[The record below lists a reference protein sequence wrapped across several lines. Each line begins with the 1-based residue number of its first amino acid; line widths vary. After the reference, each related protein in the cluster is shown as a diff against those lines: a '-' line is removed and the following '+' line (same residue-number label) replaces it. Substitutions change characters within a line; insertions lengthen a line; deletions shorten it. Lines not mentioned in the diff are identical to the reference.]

1 MFICKNL
8 IATPPGAT
16 IRELL
21 ESRGISQEEFAL
33 RMGMTE
39 KHISNLING
48 REHLTPDVAEKLE
61 MVLGIPSGFWNKL
74 EAIFREKSAKIR
86 SDLAS

>member
-86 SDLAS
+86 SDSAS